1 MKILT
6 KILNIIVKIFSKKK
20 LQCLFDI
27 TLHIILKLKG
37 FKNSGKLE
45 FTGEKNFLNLLKKY
59 KIKTCL
65 DVGAHTGSYSL
76 ELLKFNNTHVIAF
89 EPMPESFKELQ
100 KIKNLNDKNFSCY
113 QVALSNKKESK
124 KIYFVNKKSQLS
136 SMSQNLN
143 KINFLK
149 NNKFKYI
156 KILTNTLD
164 AFEKDNKKIFNKN
177 IDFIKIDTEGNDYN
191 VLVGARNILK
201 KYEPKFIQ
209 VEMNYHNLFTG
220 INLYSFHK
228 ILPKYRIYRILP
240 DKNGLIDVDP
250 NRPENNI
257 YHLANYVF
265 IHKKIKFYV

>member
-1 MKILT
+1 MIKI
-6 KILNIIVKIFSKKK
+6 
-20 LQCLFDI
+20 
-27 TLHIILKLKG
+27 
-37 FKNSGKLE
+37 
-45 FTGEKNFLNLLKKY
+45 
-59 KIKTCL
+59 
-65 DVGAHTGSYSL
+65 
-76 ELLKFNNTHVIAF
+76 
-89 EPMPESFKELQ
+89 
-100 KIKNLNDKNFSCY
+100 FSCY